1 MKFKPKAKGLKEIKL
16 ESDMILDVR
25 DRPKLSSWLMLS
37 IQHVFAMFGATVL
50 VPLLINNAAG
60 GDMVISTDIA
70 LFASGVGT
78 LIYILV
84 TGAKVPIYLGSSV
97 AYIGTMG
104 AMWPLYGNSM
114 FLGLLGVGFI
124 YLIVALFIYL
134 FGTGWIKKLLPPVVV
149 GPMIMV
155 IGLGLAGIAVNNI
168 FQESAAI
175 GLPIV
180 NDAGEWHTDW
190 WGVLIAVI
198 TVAAA
203 TLISLLMRGKLK
215 LMPILGAMIIG
226 TIIALIVSTWHHP
239 SYPSSDGK
247 WVDHPWDKYNYLN
260 WKSLDT
266 YLKVPDF
273 QNSVFAGKVEPK
285 GSSWSFMPFLL
296 MMPIAF
302 ATIAEHIGDHTVLGK
317 ITGRDYI
324 NGTPG
329 IHRTLIGDGLATMF
343 GGIIGGPAN
352 TSYGENTTTV
362 GLSKVGSVYVTG
374 LAAIF
379 AICMSFIGLVPTLLS
394 LIPQYVIGGLEIVLF
409 GFIASNGLKVMI
421 DDKVNMHNVRNVFVV
436 ATMLLIGLGGVAVG
450 WTMNSTVIKF
460 SGTSVA
466 MLVGMV
472 LNLFLPKDRG
482 IDPSKMPKVKGEKIP
497 KDINKNVDVTEYF

>member
-1 MKFKPKAKGLKEIKL
+1 MKFQPKAKGLKEIKI

-25 DRPKLSSWLMLS
+25 DRPKWSSWLMLS

-60 GDMVISTDIA
+60 GAIVISTDIA

-78 LIYILV
+78 LIYIAV

-97 AYIGTMG
+97 AYIATMG
-104 AMWPLYGNSM
+104 AMWPLYGNSL
-114 FLGLLGVGFI
+114 FLGLLGVGVI

-134 FGTGWIKKLLPPVVV
+134 FGTNWLKKLLPPVVV
-149 GPMIMV
+149 GPMIMI

-168 FQESAAI
+168 FQESTAI

-180 NDAGEWHTDW
+180 DTIGKWHTDW
-190 WGVLIAVI
+190 WGILVAVI
-198 TVAAA
+198 TVATAM
-203 TLISLLMRGKLK
+203 LISLLMRGKLK
-215 LMPILGAMIIG
+215 LMPILSAMVIG
-226 TIIALIVSTWHHP
+226 TVIALIISTWHHP
-239 SYPSSDGK
+239 SYPKADK
-247 WVDHPWDKYNYLN
+247 NFVDHPWDKYNYLD

-266 YLKVPDF
+266 YLKVPNF
-273 QNSVFAGKVEPK
+273 RNSVFVGKVQPK
-285 GSSWSFMPFLL
+285 GASWSFIPFVL

-324 NGTPG
+324 NGSPG
-329 IHRTLIGDGLATMF
+329 VHRTLIGDGLATMF

-379 AICMSFIGLVPTLLS
+379 AILMSFIGLVPTLLS

-466 MLVGMV
+466 MVIGMI

-482 IDPSKMPKVKGEKIP
+482 IDPSKMPQVKGEKGS
-497 KDINKNVDVTEYF
+497 KNINKNVDITDHF

>member
-1 MKFKPKAKGLKEIKL
+1 MKSKGFKFRPKAKGLKEIKV

-25 DRPKLSSWLMLS
+25 DRPKWKSWLMLS

-50 VPLLINNAAG
+50 IPILINNHASG
-60 GDMVISTDIA
+60 MEVISTDIA

-84 TGAKVPIYLGSSV
+84 TGAKVPIYLGSSAAYV
-97 AYIGTMG
+97 ATMG

-114 FLGLLGVGFI
+114 FLGLLGVGVI

-134 FGTGWIKKLLPPVVV
+134 FGTGWLKKLLPPVVV
-149 GPMIMV
+149 GPMIMI
-155 IGLGLAGIAVNNI
+155 IGLSLAGIAVNNI
-168 FQESAAI
+168 FQEQAK
-175 GLPIV
+175 LPIV
-180 NDAGEWHTDW
+180 DVHSAEWHIDW
-190 WGVLIAVI
+190 LGVLVAVI
-198 TVAAA
+198 TVASAM
-203 TLISLLMRGKLK
+203 LISLLMKGKLK

-226 TIIALIVSTWHHP
+226 TAIALLISIGHHP
-239 SYPSSDGK
+239 KYGINN
-247 WVDHPWDKYNYLN
+247 PWNKYEDIN
-260 WKSLDT
+260 WTQLST

-273 QNSVFAGKVEPK
+273 SHSVFVGKVEP
-285 GSSWSFMPFLL
+285 GNAHWSFMPFIL

-329 IHRTLIGDGLATMF
+329 VHRTLIGDGLATMF
-343 GGIIGGPAN
+343 GGIVGGPAN

-374 LAAIF
+374 LAAVF
-379 AICMSFIGLVPTLLS
+379 AIIMSFIGLVPTLLS
-394 LIPQYVIGGLEIVLF
+394 LIPQYVIGGLEFILF
-409 GFIASNGLKVMI
+409 GFIASNGLKVMV
-421 DDKVNMHNVRNVFVV
+421 DDKVDMHNIRNVFVV
-436 ATMLLIGLGGVAVG
+436 STMLLVGLGGAVIG
-450 WTMNSTVIKF
+450 WTMNETIVKF

-466 MLVGMV
+466 MVIGIIM
-472 LNLFLPKDRG
+472 NLLLPKDRG
-482 IDPSKMPKVKGEKIP
+482 INPDKMPKIAEKKAP
-497 KDINKNVDVTEYF
+497 KKINKDVDITNRF